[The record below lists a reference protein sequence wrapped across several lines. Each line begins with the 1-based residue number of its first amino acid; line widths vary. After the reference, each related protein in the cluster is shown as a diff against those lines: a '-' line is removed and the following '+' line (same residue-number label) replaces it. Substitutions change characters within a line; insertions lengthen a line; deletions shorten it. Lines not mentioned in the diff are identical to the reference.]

1 MSRAACSDRC
11 LILIAKQYCTLLF
24 YMRTYTSVNT
34 HSLTHS
40 LSHVLLFAHTHML
53 YTQMHTLTLAPT
65 HEYTPNV
72 SLNSCLFPWCWDF
85 SSSFLGR
92 AEIRGNIQVYCNNQP
107 CGLMW
112 PTEGAC
118 GLGTC
123 VTTRADAG
131 KAGQGGS
138 CVYGN
143 SFLVCL
149 LCDSERTT
157 ELFKE
162 SNPSRARAEIL
173 IVSTERK
180 PRNKVFLP
188 RYNSIKSGDDG
199 KGLLFF
205 LPGRLRSKEGHLL
218 EKKIKKLVLNLLPS
232 SQVNIGPRSLQRLWH
247 E

>member
-1 MSRAACSDRC
+1 MS
-11 LILIAKQYCTLLF
+11 F
-24 YMRTYTSVNT
+24 PM
-34 HSLTHS
+34 
-40 LSHVLLFAHTHML
+40 VLGF
-53 YTQMHTLTLAPT
+53 QQQ
-65 HEYTPNV
+65 
-72 SLNSCLFPWCWDF
+72 F
-85 SSSFLGR
+85 FLGR

-123 VTTRADAG
+123 VTTGADAG

-199 KGLLFF
+199 KACCFSCLDGLDPRKDTFW
-205 LPGRLRSKEGHLL
+205 KKN
-218 EKKIKKLVLNLLPS
+218 KKISIELVTFISGKYWPTQPS
-232 SQVNIGPRSLQRLWH
+232 EALA
-247 E
+247 